1 MVKFILKKE
10 IKNSIVKEE
19 NGIISTIILQILSTK
34 EIIEKTHSNISRIN
48 KLQMKMKNRYQPGFR
63 KVRTP
68 KPKINTEVDI
78 GLHSNCFNSNI
89 DDIENENDKNFI
101 KYCLEII
108 KSDEFKK
115 SNEQKRKSYFKKMF
129 ELWRA
134 WWINIL

>member
-1 MVKFILKKE
+1 
-10 IKNSIVKEE
+10 
-19 NGIISTIILQILSTK
+19 
-34 EIIEKTHSNISRIN
+34 
-48 KLQMKMKNRYQPGFR
+48 MKMKNRYLPGFR

-115 SNEQKRKSYFKKMF
+115 SNEQKRKSYFKKKL
-129 ELWRA
+129 ELWRT